1 LKRAIKDI
9 AKAFIIGEEVKE
21 SSTSDIEAGWD
32 EEEDEDD
39 KGREIFEAYIEWM
52 SLDQM
57 I

>member
-21 SSTSDIEAGWD
+21 SSTSDDEAGWD

>member
-39 KGREIFEAYIEWM
+39 KGREIFEAYIE
-52 SLDQM
+52 
-57 I
+57 